1 MGENLRKSYFWLSRR
16 KECLKSDLIRPTQ
29 DFFITRFFLSIG
41 GKGISLSDRCVWG
54 GAVVTVL
61 NLASGFQTFG
71 FHGPIKFK

>member
-54 GAVVTVL
+54 GG
-61 NLASGFQTFG
+61 SGNSVEFG
-71 FHGPIKFK
+71 QWFPDFWISWTNKI